1 MDSQSIMGELWRCTC
16 GYVYNPMLGDTK
28 GGIKPGIKFK
38 DLPAN
43 WVCPSCGLP
52 KEKFEKME

>member
-1 MDSQSIMGELWRCTC
+1 MGELWRCQC
-16 GYVYNPMLGDTK
+16 GYVYNPMLGDPK
-28 GGIKPGIKFK
+28 GGIKPGVKFE
-38 DLPAN
+38 DLPVN